1 MRKISQS
8 KKSAVKNVIPDF
20 NEKDKKLYP
29 PETQPPL
36 NTIKESDI
44 SNDSFNVGFM
54 RPIPKFIDI
63 HPSELNWLS
72 PGIITDVH
80 WDNSA

>member
-1 MRKISQS
+1 
-8 KKSAVKNVIPDF
+8 VKNVIPDF

-29 PETQPPL
+29 PETQPTL
-36 NTIKESDI
+36 NTIRESDI

-63 HPSELNWLS
+63 HPS
-72 PGIITDVH
+72 
-80 WDNSA
+80 